1 MTMPTLWQRQKAR
14 TRKTDEV
21 FDSCAGRVTLAE
33 VAEDIANDLAF
44 EKYLK
49 KLHENKER
57 EKAHNKDKEKDAYD
71 KKTCNC

>member
-1 MTMPTLWQRQKAR
+1 MRF
-14 TRKTDEV
+14 
-21 FDSCAGRVTLAE
+21 FDSCVSRVTLAD

-57 EKAHNKDKEKDAYD
+57 AKALNANKDKEKDD
-71 KKTCNC
+71 NGKKTCNC

>member
-1 MTMPTLWQRQKAR
+1 MRF
-14 TRKTDEV
+14 
-21 FDSCAGRVTLAE
+21 FDSCAGRVTLAD

-57 EKAHNKDKEKDAYD
+57 AKAFNANKDKEKDD
-71 KKTCNC
+71 NGKKTCNC

>member
-1 MTMPTLWQRQKAR
+1 MRF
-14 TRKTDEV
+14 
-21 FDSCAGRVTLAE
+21 FDSCVSRVTLAD

-49 KLHENKER
+49 KLHEEKER
-57 EKAHNKDKEKDAYD
+57 AKALNANKDKEKDENG